1 MKQRFAC
8 STWNELA
15 HTADPH
21 CFGRTRR
28 PTCKHALGRAL
39 PLIMRGMAFVLL
51 FSAGN
56 GARAQADDLAS
67 ATPPR
72 KQVLADFLIEWM
84 EARYP
89 GAPSEGC
96 VLYVSVKS
104 QRMYYV
110 RDKELEAEYVISTA
124 RNGLGE
130 QANSNRTPQ
139 GLHRVVSKI
148 GEGVPAFGIFE
159 SRNFTGAI
167 ARPDSTRD
175 DLITSRILW
184 LDGLEPGVNKGKG
197 KDSMLRGI
205 YIHGTADEAT
215 LGTPSSHGCI
225 RMRNSDII
233 RLFDQVP
240 LGTLVVILD
249 N

>member
-1 MKQRFAC
+1 
-8 STWNELA
+8 
-15 HTADPH
+15 
-21 CFGRTRR
+21 
-28 PTCKHALGRAL
+28 
-39 PLIMRGMAFVLL
+39 MRGMALALL
-51 FSAGN
+51 LSTGIC
-56 GARAQADDLAS
+56 AQAQQNDLAS
-67 ATPPR
+67 ATAAH

-124 RNGLGE
+124 EKGLGE
-130 QANSNRTPQ
+130 QTNSNRTPQ
-139 GLHRVVSKI
+139 GLHRIVSKI
-148 GEGVPAFGIFE
+148 GEGVPEFGIFKA
-159 SRNFTGAI
+159 RQYTGEI
-167 ARPDSTRD
+167 ATPDSARD

-184 LDGLEPGVNKGKG
+184 LDGLEPGVNEGPG
-197 KDSMLRGI
+197 QDSMQRGI
-205 YIHGTADEAT
+205 YIHGTADEAS

-233 RLFDQVP
+233 RLFNKVP
-240 LGTLVVILD
+240 VGTLVVILD

>member
-1 MKQRFAC
+1 
-8 STWNELA
+8 
-15 HTADPH
+15 
-21 CFGRTRR
+21 
-28 PTCKHALGRAL
+28 
-39 PLIMRGMAFVLL
+39 MRGIALVSLL
-51 FSAGN
+51 SIGIC
-56 GARAQADDLAS
+56 AQAQQDDLAS
-67 ATPPR
+67 AAPPH
-72 KQVLADFLIEWM
+72 KQVLADFLIEWL

-124 RNGLGE
+124 KNGLGE

-148 GEGVPAFGIFE
+148 GAGVPAFGIFKA
-159 SRNFTGAI
+159 RQYTGEI
-167 ARPDSTRD
+167 ATPDSARD

-184 LDGLEPGVNKGKG
+184 LDGLERGVNQGEG
-197 KDSMLRGI
+197 RDSMQRGI
-205 YIHGTADEAT
+205 YIHGTADEAS
-215 LGTPSSHGCI
+215 LGKPSSHGCI
-225 RMRNSDII
+225 RMYNADII
-233 RLFDQVP
+233 RLYEQVP